1 MSEKPTLSVLI
12 PVYNEERTI
21 EQVVRAVHSVDIDLE
36 VVTVDDYST
45 DRTPEILAALE
56 KEGLIRVFRQPYNQ
70 GKGAAVRRALEE
82 ARGEICVIQDA
93 DLEYQPSDFPALIR
107 PITELGADAVYGSR
121 FTGTHRVFM
130 FWHFAAN
137 QFLTWVTNMLF
148 DTMLTDMET
157 GYKAVRT
164 EILRD
169 MRLKSNT
176 YDIEPEITAK
186 LFKRKHKVFEIPI
199 TYNGRTY
206 AEGKKIGPTDA
217 VRAMIAL
224 IRFRFTD

>member
-1 MSEKPTLSVLI
+1 MSETPTLSVLI

-21 EQVVRAVHSVDIDLE
+21 EQVVRAVHAVDIDLE
-36 VVTVDDYST
+36 IITVDDHST

-70 GKGAAVRRALEE
+70 GKGAAVRKAIEE
-82 ARGEICVIQDA
+82 ASGEICVIQDA

-130 FWHFAAN
+130 FWHYAAN
-137 QFLTWVTNMLF
+137 QLLTWFSNMLY

-217 VRAMIAL
+217 IRAIVAI
-224 IRFRFTD
+224 IRFRFSD